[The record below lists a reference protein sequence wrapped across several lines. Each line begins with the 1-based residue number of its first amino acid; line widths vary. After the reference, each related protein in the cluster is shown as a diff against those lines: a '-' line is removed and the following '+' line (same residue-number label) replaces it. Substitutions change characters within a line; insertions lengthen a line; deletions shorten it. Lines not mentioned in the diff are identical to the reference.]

1 MVLRSRWGHV
11 LAVAVLGFTVICST
25 AHAQIVFS
33 SPKNVSNNTD
43 VSLNPQVAVNSSGT
57 IYMVWSDNGTNGSSI
72 LFSSSSD
79 GGATFS
85 APKSISNPGG
95 NSFNPRFKVDSLA
108 NINVVWQDSASG
120 SADIFFARSS
130 DGGANFST
138 PVNLSNDSP
147 ASSGQQVTADSAGNI
162 FVVWETDSGGSRGI
176 LLSRSLD
183 GGVTFS
189 GPLMVSTNSSGS
201 VSPQIAVDL
210 AGNISVV
217 WEDDISPSS
226 DISFSH
232 SSDHGATFSPPQS
245 LSHNV
250 GNSNNAQIA
259 VDLAGNINVVWQN
272 TSPGNFDIFFTRSTD
287 GGQNFS
293 ALLNVSNSP
302 GASRTPR
309 IATDLGGNINVL
321 WADNVPPATN
331 THIYFARSSNGGASF
346 SAPSSVSN
354 GAGISTNPWLAI
366 DNSGNINLVWDD
378 TTPGNKDVF
387 FSRSADA
394 GVTFLTQNLSNNAGT
409 SSVPRIVADKNG
421 SLNVVWQDAT
431 FGPSQILFSRYT
443 SAVINHPPVA
453 DAGADQTVQATGQNG
468 ASVQLDGS
476 KSSDPDGDTLT
487 YSWADQNG
495 TVVGG
500 TAVIQ
505 LNLLPGTYTFTLTVT
520 DPGKLNSSAT
530 THVTV
535 EPPPNHPPVAD
546 AGADQTVQA
555 TSQSGVSVRLDGSK
569 SSDPDGDTLTYA
581 WTDQNGNPVGST
593 AVVQLTLLPGSYT
606 FTLTVTDPG
615 KLSSQA
621 TTHVIVNAPINHP
634 PVANAGPDQTVQ
646 ASGQNGV
653 LVQLDGSKSSDPDG
667 DTLTY
672 AWTDQNGNPVGST
685 AVVQL
690 TLLPGSYTFT
700 LTVTD
705 PGKLS
710 SQATTH
716 VTVNAPINHPPVAN
730 AGPDQTV
737 QATGQNGVLVQL
749 DGSKSSDPDGDKLT
763 YAWTDQ
769 NGNPVGSTAVV
780 QLTLLPGTYT
790 FTLTVT
796 DPGKLSSQ
804 ATTHV
809 TVNPPPNHPPVAN
822 AGPDQTVPFHSPA
835 TVQLN
840 ASASTDPDGD
850 TLTYVWKDQ
859 SGSTVGNAPI
869 LTLALMPGT
878 YTFTLTVTD
887 PGGLSSQATTHV
899 TVNAPVNHP
908 PVANAGSSQTV
919 GCAGQDGTAVSLN
932 GSASSDPDGDA
943 LTYVWRN
950 AYGRIVGTTAIVP
963 LTLHAG
969 AHTFTLTVTDPG
981 GLSSSATTQVTIQD
995 TTAPLLSVSLSP
1007 NSLQPPNHKLIPITA
1022 TVSASDACSAKVT
1035 VRLDSI
1041 VSNEPDNGTGDG
1053 DQPNDI
1059 QATDGGP
1066 VPFGSDVRF
1075 FLLRAERS
1083 GGGDGRIYTV
1093 TYSAADASGNST
1105 SAVAYVVVGTDV
1117 TNPAVKSQRG
1127 RAYSGDHDKDHDK
1140 DKDHKDNKDR
1150 DHDKDHDK
1158 DRKGDH

>member
-95 NSFNPRFKVDSLA
+95 NSFNPRFKVDSFA

-621 TTHVIVNAPINHP
+621 TTHV
-634 PVANAGPDQTVQ
+634 
-646 ASGQNGV
+646 
-653 LVQLDGSKSSDPDG
+653 
-667 DTLTY
+667 
-672 AWTDQNGNPVGST
+672 
-685 AVVQL
+685 
-690 TLLPGSYTFT
+690 
-700 LTVTD
+700 
-705 PGKLS
+705 
-710 SQATTH
+710 
-716 VTVNAPINHPPVAN
+716 TVNAPINHPPVAN

>member
-95 NSFNPRFKVDSLA
+95 NSFNPRFKVDSFA

-487 YSWADQNG
+487 Y
-495 TVVGG
+495 
-500 TAVIQ
+500 
-505 LNLLPGTYTFTLTVT
+505 
-520 DPGKLNSSAT
+520 
-530 THVTV
+530 
-535 EPPPNHPPVAD
+535 
-546 AGADQTVQA
+546 
-555 TSQSGVSVRLDGSK
+555 
-569 SSDPDGDTLTYA
+569 A

-621 TTHVIVNAPINHP
+621 TTHVI
-634 PVANAGPDQTVQ
+634 
-646 ASGQNGV
+646 
-653 LVQLDGSKSSDPDG
+653 
-667 DTLTY
+667 
-672 AWTDQNGNPVGST
+672 
-685 AVVQL
+685 
-690 TLLPGSYTFT
+690 
-700 LTVTD
+700 
-705 PGKLS
+705 
-710 SQATTH
+710 
-716 VTVNAPINHPPVAN
+716 VNAPINHPPVAN

-1022 TVSASDACSAKVT
+1022 AVSASDACSAKVT

-1093 TYSAADASGNST
+1093 TYSATDASGNST